1 MRSVYKKKQED
12 TLVLTALSKMY
23 EKILVDH
30 MYCVFI
36 KHVFLNMSGF
46 LKQHFLL
53 QRPSENYRAFEKHDK
68 QQTDVA
74 LAVELENTFDC
85 PQS

>member
-1 MRSVYKKKQED
+1 M
-12 TLVLTALSKMY
+12 VLTTLSKMY
-23 EKILVDH
+23 EKILVH
-30 MYCVFI
+30 HLYCIFI
-36 KHVFLNMSGF
+36 NHVSLNMSGF

-53 QRPSENYRAFEKHDK
+53 QRPSENYRAFEKHK
-68 QQTDVA
+68 QQTAVA